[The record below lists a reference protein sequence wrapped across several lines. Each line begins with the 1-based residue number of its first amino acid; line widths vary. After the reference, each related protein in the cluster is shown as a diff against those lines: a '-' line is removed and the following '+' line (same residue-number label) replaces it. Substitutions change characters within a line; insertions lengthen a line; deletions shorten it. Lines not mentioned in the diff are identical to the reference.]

1 MFQKKQKIE
10 DLILGVLSN
19 GAENT
24 KSLIEKI
31 KLLRK
36 NTSKQAIY
44 KSLKNLKENE
54 VIIHSKEQVALSSV
68 WLKRLSDFVEK
79 TRLKYQTENSPSV
92 NFIGLKQGEKISY
105 TFKNFEATDM
115 FWAHAFDVLS
125 DITPLTSP
133 IFLYNP
139 HEWFLLARTESET
152 YLFNRLAKIGKK
164 LFLLAGNKT
173 ALDLYVSKYFDGKIT
188 NYFTTDT
195 KIFQKQNYYVNIFDD
210 FLIEVWLDPKVS
222 EAIDQFYKNIKDFD
236 GAAKKKLL
244 EIIKQTGRNKL
255 VINRNKRK
263 ADTRRISKRR
273 SLGFANPPSR
283 KIVSQNRVRIC
294 IERFPALSILG
305 KLCASH
311 RGA

>member
-263 ADTRRISKRR
+263 ADKIRNKISK
-273 SLGFANPPSR
+273 F
-283 KIVSQNRVRIC
+283 
-294 IERFPALSILG
+294 FLS
-305 KLCASH
+305 
-311 RGA
+311 

>member
-1 MFQKKQKIE
+1 MFQKQQKIE
-10 DLILGVLSN
+10 DLILEVLSN

-31 KLLRK
+31 KLVRK

-54 VIIHSKEQVALSSV
+54 VIIHSKEQVSLSSV

-79 TRLKYQTENSPSV
+79 TRLKYQTENSPNI
-92 NFIGLKQGEKISY
+92 NFIGLKQGEKVSY

-125 DITPLTSP
+125 DITPVTSP

-164 LFLLAGNKT
+164 LFLFAGNKT
-173 ALDLYVSKYFDGKIT
+173 TLDLYVAKYFDGKIT
-188 NYFTTDT
+188 NYFASDT
-195 KIFQKQNYYVNIFDD
+195 KLFSKQNYYVNIFDD

-222 EAIDQFYKNIKDFD
+222 EAIDQFYKGTKDFD
-236 GAAKKKLL
+236 ENAKKKLL
-244 EIIKQTGRNKL
+244 EIIRHGGRNKL

-263 ADTRRISKRR
+263 ADKIRNMFSK
-273 SLGFANPPSR
+273 FF
-283 KIVSQNRVRIC
+283 V
-294 IERFPALSILG
+294 F
-305 KLCASH
+305 
-311 RGA
+311 